1 MKGIFVLSY
10 HKVPGSFIDREFPR
24 GISDQLKID
33 SADQN
38 KIYSFNRMRNS
49 DPNYIY
55 MKFKGAQVGSF
66 FSGTD
71 NNFIG
76 YPNQCLCVV
85 FDHENPTLFEE
96 PLKNIAKEL
105 LPMLAYIRE
114 GEGEI
119 SEGLSNDPKYQNFDE
134 ILGQKYNNLSE
145 HFSKSKQ
152 ITITPPPKFKP
163 NDNSESSSQK
173 LEDSIQQRYE
183 NASNNQSL
191 ENSNSDGVMKRLNN
205 IEKRYEEKV
214 ENLKKELMGWKNKV
228 RELTEEKVSFTHEIE
243 DKEESITVQK
253 DKALIWRKQLETA
266 NEINY
271 KLKDSVNKL
280 IEKIKELEEEIE
292 NSADSKKVFDLR
304 INIAEINAELEVS
317 MDRNKRNEREI
328 NSLNEVIVDLKNR
341 LEIAQT
347 LKINSN
353 ITTDPELDSK
363 LHEILEEMQSLKSNL
378 IEAKK
383 TVKVQRRE
391 IVNLHKLLDL
401 S

>member
-10 HKVPGSFIDREFPR
+10 HKKPGSFIDREYPK
-24 GISDQLKID
+24 GVSDQLNID
-33 SADQN
+33 SVDQN

-55 MKFKGAQVGSF
+55 MKIKGAQVGSF
-66 FSGTD
+66 FSGND

-96 PLKNIAKEL
+96 PLKEIAKEL

-114 GEGEI
+114 DDEEI

-134 ILGQKYNNLSE
+134 ILGQKYNNLLE
-145 HFSKSKQ
+145 QFGKSKP
-152 ITITPPPKFKP
+152 ITLTPPPKF
-163 NDNSESSSQK
+163 ESSSQK
-173 LEDSIQQRYE
+173 IEDSIQQGNE
-183 NASNNQSL
+183 HNINNTSI
-191 ENSNSDGVMKRLNN
+191 EKTPSDGIMKRFNEL
-205 IEKRYEEKV
+205 ETRYEEKI
-214 ENLKKELMGWKNKV
+214 ENLKTELMDWKNKV

-243 DKEESITVQK
+243 EKEESITVQK
-253 DKALIWRKQLETA
+253 DKALIWKKQLETA

-280 IEKIKELEEEIE
+280 IEKIKELEDEIE

-317 MDRNKRNEREI
+317 IDKNKRYEREI
-328 NSLNEVIVDLKNR
+328 NSLNSEIVDLNNK

-347 LKINSN
+347 IKINSN
-353 ITTDPELDSK
+353 IKTDYDLDSK
-363 LHEILEEMQSLKSNL
+363 MKEILEEIQSLKSKL
-378 IEAKK
+378 VEAKK
-383 TVKVQRRE
+383 TIKVQRRE

>member
-1 MKGIFVLSY
+1 MKGIFILSY
-10 HKVPGSFIDREFPR
+10 HKKPGSFIDREYPK
-24 GISDQLKID
+24 GVSEQLNID
-33 SADQN
+33 SVDQN

-55 MKFKGAQVGSF
+55 MKIKGAQVGSF

-76 YPNQCLCVV
+76 YPNQCLCIV

-96 PLKNIAKEL
+96 PLKEIAKEL

-114 GEGEI
+114 DDEEI
-119 SEGLSNDPKYQNFDE
+119 SESLSNDPKYQNFDE
-134 ILGQKYNNLSE
+134 ILGQKYNNLIE
-145 HFSKSKQ
+145 QFRESKP
-152 ITITPPPKFKP
+152 ITITPPPKF
-163 NDNSESSSQK
+163 ESTSQK
-173 LEDSIQQRYE
+173 IEYPNQQGNE
-183 NASNNQSL
+183 TKILNFPI
-191 ENSNSDGVMKRLNN
+191 ENSHSEGIMKRLN
-205 IEKRYEEKV
+205 ELEMRYEERIEKI
-214 ENLKKELMGWKNKV
+214 KKELMDWKNKV

-243 DKEESITVQK
+243 EKDESITVQK
-253 DKALIWRKQLETA
+253 DKALIWKKQLETA

-292 NSADSKKVFDLR
+292 NSADSKKIFDLR

-317 MDRNKRNEREI
+317 MDKNKRFEREI
-328 NSLNEVIVDLKNR
+328 KSLNSEIVDLKNK

-347 LKINSN
+347 IRINSN
-353 ITTDPELDSK
+353 IKTDYDLDSK
-363 LHEILEEMQSLKSNL
+363 MKGILEEIQSLKSNL

-383 TVKVQRRE
+383 TSKVQRRE

>member
-33 SADQN
+33 SIDQN

-55 MKFKGAQVGSF
+55 MKIKGAQVGSF
-66 FSGTD
+66 YSGID

-76 YPNQCLCVV
+76 YPNQCLCIV
-85 FDHENPTLFEE
+85 FDHENPTLFED
-96 PLKNIAKEL
+96 PLKEIAKEL

-114 GEGEI
+114 GDEEI

-134 ILGQKYNNLSE
+134 ILGQKFFHLLEQFGKN
-145 HFSKSKQ
+145 KP
-152 ITITPPPKFKP
+152 ITITPPPKFEP
-163 NDNSESSSQK
+163 SSK
-173 LEDSIQQRYE
+173 KIEDSVQQGNE
-183 NASNNQSL
+183 TKIINFSGEDSHS
-191 ENSNSDGVMKRLNN
+191 EGIMKRLN
-205 IEKRYEEKV
+205 ELEMRYEEKI
-214 ENLKKELMGWKNKV
+214 EKIKKELMNWKNKV

-243 DKEESITVQK
+243 EKEESITLQK
-253 DKALIWRKQLETA
+253 DKALIWKKQLETA

-304 INIAEINAELEVS
+304 INIAELNAELEVS
-317 MDRNKRNEREI
+317 MDKNKRFEREI
-328 NSLNEVIVDLKNR
+328 NSLNSEIVDLRNK

-347 LKINSN
+347 IRINSN
-353 ITTDPELDSK
+353 IKTDYDLDSK
-363 LHEILEEMQSLKSNL
+363 MKGILEEIQSLKSNL
-378 IEAKK
+378 IQAKK
-383 TVKVQRRE
+383 TIKVQRRE

>member
-10 HKVPGSFIDREFPR
+10 HKKPGSFIDREYPK
-24 GISDQLKID
+24 GVSDQLNID
-33 SADQN
+33 SVDQN

-55 MKFKGAQVGSF
+55 MKIKGAQVGSF
-66 FSGTD
+66 FSGID

-96 PLKNIAKEL
+96 PLKEITKEL

-114 GEGEI
+114 DDEEI
-119 SEGLSNDPKYQNFDE
+119 SKGLSNDPKYQNFDE
-134 ILGQKYNNLSE
+134 ILGQKYNNLLE
-145 HFSKSKQ
+145 QFGKSKP
-152 ITITPPPKFKP
+152 IAITPPPKF
-163 NDNSESSSQK
+163 ESSSQK
-173 LEDSIQQRYE
+173 IEDSIQQGNE
-183 NASNNQSL
+183 HNINNTSI
-191 ENSNSDGVMKRLNN
+191 EKTPSDGIMKRFNEL
-205 IEKRYEEKV
+205 ETHYEEKI
-214 ENLKKELMGWKNKV
+214 ENLKTELMDWKNKV

-243 DKEESITVQK
+243 EKEESITVQK
-253 DKALIWRKQLETA
+253 DKAFIWKKQLETA

-280 IEKIKELEEEIE
+280 IEKIKELEDEIE

-317 MDRNKRNEREI
+317 MDKNKRYEREI
-328 NSLNEVIVDLKNR
+328 NSLNSEIVDLNNK

-347 LKINSN
+347 IKINSN
-353 ITTDPELDSK
+353 IKTDYDLDSK
-363 LHEILEEMQSLKSNL
+363 MKEILEEIQSLKSKL